1 MNDSDDSFDSDDN
14 GKEGH
19 SYSKTPDGYAE
30 DLYSDDDDDD
40 DDYEYQERQLSFRA
54 IEMKGSDSDSD
65 SNSDSD
71 SDKDSDSDSDSDKD
85 SDATQDNLY
94 EVSMDG
100 LEART
105 PKSTILPI
113 YNAEI
118 AGTTRKAIIDS
129 GASTLYIS
137 QRAVEE
143 LGLQMTHV
151 KARHVKVADHS
162 HCTVNRITTVD
173 VKVRNL
179 PMETLTAYIFPL
191 KDVDLV
197 LGLSWLEK
205 HNPYINFPPNPTNSH
220 AMVDT

>member
-1 MNDSDDSFDSDDN
+1 
-14 GKEGH
+14 
-19 SYSKTPDGYAE
+19 
-30 DLYSDDDDDD
+30 
-40 DDYEYQERQLSFRA
+40 
-54 IEMKGSDSDSD
+54 EMKGSDSDSD
-65 SNSDSD
+65 N
-71 SDKDSDSDSDSDKD
+71 DSDSDKD

-94 EVSMDG
+94 EVSIDG

-105 PKSTILPI
+105 PKSMILPI

-129 GASTLYIS
+129 SASTLYIS

-151 KARHVKVADHS
+151 KARRVKVADHS
-162 HCTVNRITTVD
+162 RCTVNRIATVD
-173 VKVRNL
+173 VKVGNL
-179 PMETLTAYIFPL
+179 PTETLTAYVFPL

-205 HNPYINFPPNPTNSH
+205 HNPYVDFCSKSYKFTCNSRYYTLHPARKPTKIHVIPSEDFRAFIH
-220 AMVDT
+220 EDLD

>member
-1 MNDSDDSFDSDDN
+1 MTALTVMTTAKKDIPTARHQMDIQ
-14 GKEGH
+14 
-19 SYSKTPDGYAE
+19 KTFTATTTTTTTTTM
-30 DLYSDDDDDD
+30 ST
-40 DDYEYQERQLSFRA
+40 
-54 IEMKGSDSDSD
+54 KND
-65 SNSDSD
+65 SNSNSN
-71 SDKDSDSDSDSDKD
+71 SNNDSDSDKD

-137 QRAVEE
+137 QRAAEE

-151 KARHVKVADHS
+151 KARRVKVADHS
-162 HCTVNRITTVD
+162 RSEERRVGKECRS
-173 VKVRNL
+173 R
-179 PMETLTAYIFPL
+179 
-191 KDVDLV
+191 
-197 LGLSWLEK
+197 W
-205 HNPYINFPPNPTNSH
+205 
-220 AMVDT
+220 